1 MTEQLTYSYAVGPT
15 DVALIEETISINL
28 AKTAAKYPHNIALID
43 AAADRQ
49 WSYEQFYRDV
59 RGLVTGLHRA
69 GVVTGERVGIWA
81 LNRWEWTM
89 VQYATAEIGAIM
101 VNINPAY
108 RQHELNYVLQQAGIT
123 TLISSEAVPT
133 SNYPQLIQRA
143 EDELGALDRVI
154 IMNDASW
161 DEVFDVEPDDAA
173 LDAIQATLSNTDP
186 INIQYTSG
194 TTGFPKGATLS
205 HRNILN
211 NGFFVGEINRYTDQ
225 DRICIPVP
233 YYHCFGMVMG
243 NLAATTHGAAMVLPA
258 QSFNAQQTLAA
269 VEKYQCTSLYGV
281 PTMFIA
287 ELALDNLADFD
298 LSSLRTGIMA
308 GSPCPDEVMRKV
320 IDTMNMDEVTICYGM
335 TETSPVSM
343 QTRPDDDLKLRV
355 STVGRPS
362 PHAEIKIVDPATG
375 ETQPI
380 NTPGELCTRGYL
392 VMQGYWNQQDKTDE
406 ALGEDG
412 WMRTGDVAEMDEN
425 GYVQVTGRMK
435 DMVIRGGEN
444 IYPREIE
451 EFLYTHPDILDAQV
465 IGVPDERYGE
475 ELMAWVQLRKGA
487 PQLTA
492 EGLREFSEGSLA
504 KYKIP
509 RYVHVVDDFPTTVTG
524 KVRKVEM
531 RETSLSL
538 LEQGGV
544 IDDYRAPMTQPT
556 SR

>member
-1 MTEQLTYSYAVGPT
+1 MTEQLTHSYAAGPT
-15 DVALIEETISINL
+15 DVPLIEETISINL
-28 AKTAAKYPHNIALID
+28 AKTVAAYPQNIALID
-43 AAADRQ
+43 AAAERQ
-49 WSYEQFYRDV
+49 WTYEQFYGDV
-59 RGLVTGLHRA
+59 RRLATGLHRA

-81 LNRWEWTM
+81 LNRWEWPV
-89 VQYATAEIGAIM
+89 VQYATAELGAIL
-101 VNINPAY
+101 VNINPSY
-108 RQHELNYVLQQAGIT
+108 RQHELNYVLEQAGIT
-123 TLISSEAVPT
+123 TLISSEEIPT
-133 SNYPQLIQRA
+133 ANYPRMIERA
-143 EDELGALDRVI
+143 QQELGLLERII
-154 IMNDASW
+154 IMNSESW

-173 LDAIQATLSNTDP
+173 LDALQATLNNTDA

-243 NLAATTHGAAMVLPA
+243 NLAATSHGATIVIPGP
-258 QSFNAQQTLAA
+258 SFNPAQTLAS
-269 VEKYQCTSLYGV
+269 VEQYQCTSLYGV

-287 ELALDNLADFD
+287 ELALDNLADYD

-308 GSPCPDEVMRKV
+308 GSPCPDEVMRQV
-320 IDTMNMDEVTICYGM
+320 IDTMHMEEVTICYGM

-343 QTRPDDDLKLRV
+343 QTRPDDDLQLRV

-362 PHAEIKIVDPATG
+362 PHAEIKIIDPATG
-375 ETQPI
+375 ETLPI
-380 NTPGELCTRGYL
+380 NTAGELCTRGYL
-392 VMQGYWNQQDKTDE
+392 VMKGYWNQPEKTAE
-406 ALGEDG
+406 VLGDDG
-412 WMRTGDVAEMDEN
+412 WLRTGDVARMDEN

-475 ELMAWVQLRKGA
+475 ELMAWIQLRKGA
-487 PQLTA
+487 PKLTA
-492 EGLREFSEGSLA
+492 AALREFALGSLA

-509 RYVHVVDDFPTTVTG
+509 RYVHIVEEFPTTVTG
-524 KVRKVEM
+524 KVRKVAM
-531 RETSLSL
+531 RETSVEL
-538 LEQGGV
+538 LKQGGV
-544 IDDYRAPMTQPT
+544 VDDYRATQV
-556 SR
+556 